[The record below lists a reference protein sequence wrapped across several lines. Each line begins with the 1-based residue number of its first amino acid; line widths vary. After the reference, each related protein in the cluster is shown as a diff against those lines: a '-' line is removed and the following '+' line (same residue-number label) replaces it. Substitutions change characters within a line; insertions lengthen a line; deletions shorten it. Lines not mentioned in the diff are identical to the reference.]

1 LQIEAELALTI
12 EAMQDAEITTVAT
25 LRIETIA
32 IEAAAEES

>member
-12 EAMQDAEITTVAT
+12 EAMQDAEITTAAM
-25 LRIETIA
+25 LRIDEA